1 MPSSFV
7 TAAGLD
13 DNNTFTAA
21 QTLAP
26 TAITSVVRVP
36 LTLTGA
42 ADTGITASTEQA
54 DAFFNGARTLTFATG
69 AITAQRSFKFAA
81 PTLAFAGAS
90 TVTTAATVYIDRAPQ
105 AGTNATLTNSYALL
119 VGAGTVRLN
128 GSLTIGG
135 AEAAS
140 AAVAVTS
147 TTQGFLPPRMTET
160 QRDAI
165 ASPAEGL
172 VVYNTTSHKLN
183 VRVAA
188 AWEAITSA

>member
-7 TAAGLD
+7 DAAGLYE
-13 DNNTFTAA
+13 NNTLAGA

-26 TAITSVVRVP
+26 TAQTSGVRVP

-54 DAFFNGARTLTFATG
+54 DAFFNGARTITFATG
-69 AITAQRSFKFAA
+69 AITAQRSYKFAA
-81 PTLAFAGAS
+81 PTLAFVDAS

-135 AEAAS
+135 AEDAS
-140 AAVAVTS
+140 AAVAVAS
-147 TTQGFLPPRMTET
+147 TTQGVLFPRMTST

-172 VVYNTTSHKLN
+172 VIYNLTTHKLN

-188 AWEAITSA
+188 AWEAVTST